1 MEPQAKIDRSTLLVD
16 KHTEYI
22 KSFTK
27 LWETTDKIEFVA
39 TGEGIQLSC
48 MEDWDTGSIR
58 GAVMH
63 ATLLRLLL
71 PKLCIR
77 YIASYKMYIPS
88 SKNLR
93 RALLAQ
99 WNVLGPHCP

>member
-39 TGEGIQLSC
+39 TGEGIVSC
-48 MEDWDTGSIR
+48 LAWKIGTR
-58 GAVMH
+58 GAFV
-63 ATLLRLLL
+63 
-71 PKLCIR
+71 
-77 YIASYKMYIPS
+77 
-88 SKNLR
+88 
-93 RALLAQ
+93 AL
-99 WNVLGPHCP
+99 

>member
-39 TGEGIQLSC
+39 TGEGTVLHGRLGHGEHSWRCNACNTVEI
-48 MEDWDTGSIR
+48 
-58 GAVMH
+58 V
-63 ATLLRLLL
+63 ATQIMYTVYSLL
-71 PKLCIR
+71 
-77 YIASYKMYIPS
+77 
-88 SKNLR
+88 
-93 RALLAQ
+93 
-99 WNVLGPHCP
+99 

>member
-39 TGEGIQLSC
+39 TGEIRCLAWKIG
-48 MEDWDTGSIR
+48 TR
-58 GAVMH
+58 GAFV
-63 ATLLRLLL
+63 
-71 PKLCIR
+71 
-77 YIASYKMYIPS
+77 
-88 SKNLR
+88 
-93 RALLAQ
+93 AL
-99 WNVLGPHCP
+99 